1 MESQNFNITYPFLN
15 YSNCSLKSYQK
26 TCKSTAISKCIILN
40 CKRETSILYY
50 TMKKYTWLKFPNND
64 KLNAF
69 MRFTQP
75 VWLDHTTSDLTIG
88 YGFTKKEIEMA
99 IKDFGA
105 RVIEKP
111 ALLE

>member
-1 MESQNFNITYPFLN
+1 MHNIKL
-15 YSNCSLKSYQK
+15 QK
-26 TCKSTAISKCIILN
+26 G
-40 CKRETSILYY
+40 TSILYY
-50 TMKKYTWLKFPNND
+50 TMKKYTWLEFPNTD

-88 YGFTKKEIEMA
+88 YDFTKKEIEMA